1 MDQLRHQLKSLMIR
15 GSMMALA
22 LAAGATA
29 CTPTDQTPAAAQQI
43 ARRVDSAVPREVAL
57 TRFRACCGRV
67 DSLAGGESSRDALI
81 RRFVQ
86 SIEARD
92 TTALRG
98 MLLNRDE
105 FAWLYYESAP
115 QGLPPYNLSPALLWF
130 MLEGNSGKGLA
141 RALSEYGGRPLGYA
155 GHQCAATSRRESA
168 NRLVGPC
175 VVRRIE
181 PRGDTV
187 SVRLFGLL
195 IERDGRWKFL
205 SYANKL

>member
-1 MDQLRHQLKSLMIR
+1 MV
-15 GSMMALA
+15 ALA
-22 LAAGATA
+22 LVGTA
-29 CTPTDQTPAAAQQI
+29 CTPPRETPTT
-43 ARRVDSAVPREVAL
+43 ARETASVVDSAVSRDVAL
-57 TRFRACCGRV
+57 ARFRACCAQV
-67 DSLAGGESSRDALI
+67 DSLSGGASSRDALI

-115 QGLPPYNLSPALLWF
+115 QALPPYNLSPALLWF

-155 GHQCAATSRRESA
+155 GHQCDAMSQRESA

-175 VVRRIE
+175 VVRRVE
-181 PRGDTV
+181 ARGDTV